1 MICKK
6 CNINISPDC
15 IYDISICVFCY
26 HNIKS
31 WDSNGMLITK
41 KEAII
46 DRCPNCCRNVPN
58 QSWWKK
64 RGCKWCQ
71 N

>member
-6 CNINISPDC
+6 CKLNISPDC
-15 IYDISICVFCY
+15 CYDKICVFCY
-26 HNIKS
+26 HNIKE

-41 KEAII
+41 KEALI
-46 DRCPNCCRNVPN
+46 DMCPNCYRRIPN
-58 QSWWKK
+58 QEFYYK

-71 N
+71 KP